1 MPQFVL
7 SENKT
12 TVPVIKED
20 NSVKKTTKFKL
31 KERWKQRLLERER
44 LNENR
49 GPRIKELVCEDV
61 YLMDNKHRRFDK
73 NLLTNSLAARLKQ
86 SLPGDVNVTSTVL
99 NKLKRESLKDY
110 MHLANLQR
118 QYSTE
123 MNLESNRLDSES
135 FKVLKRHNHLL
146 KQSEWQRKKQEKIEA
161 QMRAK
166 SSTSS
171 RDSSSSLP
179 RISVGNQPEET
190 KHTDSLPSAPSS
202 ANRRK
207 GRQKN
212 LEDFAFIDVD
222 DNSHVKVFKKGGIFR
237 PQNKY
242 FSKVEIMEKR
252 QIPCFPEKA
261 LAEYKTAT
269 TEESESPQPSKS
281 QSRKGLRVTWSSQSK
296 YLGET
301 PETIPSSEAREVSDE
316 LTTRTLTTA
325 KSSKSD
331 SVLWRKPLYTN
342 GRSKIETIGIQWKL
356 PLGAKPE
363 KLAKPNSGGQHS
375 RNLLP
380 VSMGLQREGTSVSQ
394 TRWHV
399 QRMQSLNTYDMYK
412 VWLEKLEVLKNPNY
426 TPDLQ
431 PERSN
436 TLANFVATGR
446 QKVIVDT

>member
-1 MPQFVL
+1 
-7 SENKT
+7 
-12 TVPVIKED
+12 
-20 NSVKKTTKFKL
+20 
-31 KERWKQRLLERER
+31 
-44 LNENR
+44 
-49 GPRIKELVCEDV
+49 
-61 YLMDNKHRRFDK
+61 MDNKHRRFDK

-86 SLPGDVNVTSTVL
+86 SLPGDVHVTSTVL

-146 KQSEWQRKKQEKIEA
+146 KQSEWQRKKHEKIEA

-166 SSTSS
+166 SSSSS

-190 KHTDSLPSAPSS
+190 KYTDSLPAAPSS

-207 GRQKN
+207 GRQEN
-212 LEDFAFIDVD
+212 LEDFSFIDVD

-252 QIPCFPEKA
+252 QNPCYPEKT
-261 LAEYKTAT
+261 ET
-269 TEESESPQPSKS
+269 TDDSESQQLSKS
-281 QSRKGLRVTWSSQSK
+281 QSRKGLRVTWSSQSQ

-301 PETIPSSEAREVSDE
+301 PATIPSSDAREVSDE
-316 LTTRTLTTA
+316 LPTRTLTTA

-331 SVLWRKPLYTN
+331 SVLLRKPLYTS

-363 KLAKPNSGGQHS
+363 KLPKQISGSQHS
-375 RNLLP
+375 KNLLP

-399 QRMQSLNTYDMYK
+399 QRMQSLNTYDMYQA
-412 VWLEKLEVLKNPNY
+412 WLEKLEVLKNPNY
-426 TPDLQ
+426 KPELP

-446 QKVIVDT
+446 QKVTVDT